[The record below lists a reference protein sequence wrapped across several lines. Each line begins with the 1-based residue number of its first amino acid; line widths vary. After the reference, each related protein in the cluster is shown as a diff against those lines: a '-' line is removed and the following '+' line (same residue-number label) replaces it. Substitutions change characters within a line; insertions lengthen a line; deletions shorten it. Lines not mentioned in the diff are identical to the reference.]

1 MALKVLAM
9 SAFLVNEVSA
19 RTATSLETFRIL
31 RNPPGVIEWRRYSL
45 ECNLQLH
52 HQVTTLVYPALFCSV
67 PQFLESFVR
76 RGPNGYEAYCA
87 ERLRRIKANGERKE
101 VPCWIEI
108 EVETFDIMMA
118 FSLCNF
124 SQQYFLG
131 HIYCKE
137 KNTCYQ
143 SAMKFQ
149 ILCCFLNLKKFHSHF
164 PSPC

>member
-1 MALKVLAM
+1 M
-9 SAFLVNEVSA
+9 
-19 RTATSLETFRIL
+19 
-31 RNPPGVIEWRRYSL
+31 IEWRRYSL

-52 HQVTTLVYPALFCSV
+52 HQVTTFVYPVLFCSV

-76 RGPNGYEAYCA
+76 RGPNDYDTYCA

-108 EVETFDIMMA
+108 EVETFRRLLLLVIMMA
-118 FSLCNF
+118 YSLCNF

-137 KNTCYQ
+137 KKTCYQ
-143 SAMKFQ
+143 SYYAV
-149 ILCCFLNLKKFHSHF
+149 FLI
-164 PSPC
+164 